1 MHAFFEF
8 FIERLVWLW
17 KPIFSLY
24 KLISNLTEQEENK
37 K

>member
-24 KLISNLTEQEENK
+24 KVILNYIVEK
-37 K
+37 

>member
-8 FIERLVWLW
+8 FIERFVWLW

-24 KLISNLTEQEENK
+24 KVILNFIEDKEEK
-37 K
+37 